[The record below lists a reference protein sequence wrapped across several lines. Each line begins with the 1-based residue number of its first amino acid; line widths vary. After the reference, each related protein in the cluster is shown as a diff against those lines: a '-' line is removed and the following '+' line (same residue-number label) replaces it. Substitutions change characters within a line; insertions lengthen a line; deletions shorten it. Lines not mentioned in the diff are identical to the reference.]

1 MFGLNKY
8 DPQYKRIYICEGEW
22 DTMALDMLAGELGKK
37 YNIVGVPGASTF
49 KPEWLELF
57 RDKEVVSLY
66 DNDEAGEKGEVN
78 AQKRLAGI
86 AESMWFVHWP
96 VDAPTGFDVR
106 DWIRYGLK
114 IEKPI
119 GCWKNLHTL
128 LKSEPRIISIA
139 EKVVIRQ
146 QSTIEGTASIE
157 DVFRTYK
164 KWLHSEHDRPDA
176 ITIAFAVC
184 MANRL
189 EGDPVWLFFVGP
201 PGSMKSE
208 LLMSL
213 SDHTTV
219 YATTSLT
226 TKTLISGAPTFSA
239 KDPSLI
245 PQLNGK
251 ILICKDFTSILT
263 MQYMVRD
270 EIFGIL
276 RDAYDGKIEKVFGTG
291 LRRSYRSKFG
301 ILAGVTSKIES
312 FTTLHQSLGERFLKF
327 RLVSEDRTSEEARIF
342 KALANFNHEIQM
354 RIELSNIACKSLNRE
369 LPKDIPTPKGI
380 YVDKIV
386 ALARFTALMRGVVER
401 NQYNQMVLYRPS
413 QEVGTRLAK
422 QLSKLGIGIAM
433 FLGHQEFKDEEIRI
447 VSKVA
452 RDTCPEL
459 FEIIVRRIWAENK
472 EFERPIR
479 TSQVAWLTRL
489 PVATISRV
497 LQDMELLQIVN
508 RHTMNGKTLWT
519 LNRSITSLIE
529 KIGMYNDE
537 QPRLYS
543 NNGNVTVQDAYDDA
557 DHVPANKL
565 VLTKRI

>member
-1 MFGLNKY
+1 MEQMVQFYADRISEGRLEKLGIDRELPVAVLKKWMVGWSGKSYTIPSYDEQKRVCDIKLYDINGRFISTPGASAGLFGLNKY

-270 EIFGIL
+270 
-276 RDAYDGKIEKVFGTG
+276 
-291 LRRSYRSKFG
+291 
-301 ILAGVTSKIES
+301 
-312 FTTLHQSLGERFLKF
+312 
-327 RLVSEDRTSEEARIF
+327 
-342 KALANFNHEIQM
+342 
-354 RIELSNIACKSLNRE
+354 
-369 LPKDIPTPKGI
+369 
-380 YVDKIV
+380 
-386 ALARFTALMRGVVER
+386 
-401 NQYNQMVLYRPS
+401 
-413 QEVGTRLAK
+413 
-422 QLSKLGIGIAM
+422 
-433 FLGHQEFKDEEIRI
+433 
-447 VSKVA
+447 
-452 RDTCPEL
+452 
-459 FEIIVRRIWAENK
+459 
-472 EFERPIR
+472 
-479 TSQVAWLTRL
+479 
-489 PVATISRV
+489 
-497 LQDMELLQIVN
+497 
-508 RHTMNGKTLWT
+508 
-519 LNRSITSLIE
+519 
-529 KIGMYNDE
+529 
-537 QPRLYS
+537 
-543 NNGNVTVQDAYDDA
+543 
-557 DHVPANKL
+557 
-565 VLTKRI
+565 